1 MTNLKKDVID
11 KRLVNSVKYLCSSL
25 RLVWSLFTC
34 KKVWKQCKNKHKVQ
48 KKLSNV
54 QTYTTDLASYSPS
67 ERNDRSDSWLW
78 NGFLERALRIKTI
91 NIIPVFFFF
100 FWFLFNYAIQ
110 GKSISWLVNSTLN
123 CTWNRY
129 RTNREGFRVQFN
141 VEFPCQV
148 MNFPIV
154 LRKSRTR
161 SRSRRRI

>member
-1 MTNLKKDVID
+1 MTNLEKDVID
-11 KRLVNSVKYLCSSL
+11 KRLVNSVKYLYLSS

-34 KKVWKQCKNKHKVQ
+34 KKVLKQMWKQAQ
-48 KKLSNV
+48 GTKKSCRSC
-54 QTYTTDLASYSPS
+54 TTDLTSYSPTQWQFWQLTLKWIS
-67 ERNDRSDSWLW
+67 GACAQDKNNQYYSC
-78 NGFLERALRIKTI
+78 FL
-91 NIIPVFFFF
+91 FF

-110 GKSISWLVNSTLN
+110 GKPITWLENSTLN
-123 CTWNRY
+123 RTWNRY

-141 VEFPCQV
+141 VEFRRQV